1 MLPVVAKSL
10 MSVSRG
16 GLSTSVSNATV
27 NYYMFTVFDQVC
39 TVCTYTHTHQWSPQ
53 EKEEL
58 RGCLL
63 ILILL
68 FPKSA
73 VTV

>member
-1 MLPVVAKSL
+1 M
-10 MSVSRG
+10 
-16 GLSTSVSNATV
+16 SVSNATV
-27 NYYMFTVFDQVC
+27 NYTIHLQCLIRYVLYAHTHTHQWSPQEKED
-39 TVCTYTHTHQWSPQ
+39 THTHQWSPQ